1 MTWTV
6 RTPFVLVTYGTSLT
20 TGRLSASWPERFAQ
34 GIIGAPECVGP
45 VIVYNMGKGGE
56 TSVWGA
62 ANAYIAAAMKP
73 THILSE
79 GFAINDC
86 FGGASPVVSQ
96 ANHLTN
102 MASMRSTWRASNP
115 TVDITWQTMSSVD
128 ATAATNRTLLANY
141 YADEMT
147 YATSSGDSKIDNY
160 LGAGGD
166 YPVDTRTTGWI
177 KPLTT
182 ALTYVVDGVN
192 DGVHPIWTGAVDTYL
207 YPNVYWWARNKMAT
221 FWGLPA
227 PT

>member
-6 RTPFVLVTYGTSLT
+6 RAPFVLVTYGTSLT
-20 TGRLSASWPERFAQ
+20 TGRLSATWPERLVQ

-45 VIVYNMGKGGE
+45 FILYNMGKGGQ

-62 ANAYIAAAMKP
+62 ANAYLAADMKP

-96 ANHLTN
+96 ANHLAN

-115 TVDITWQTMSSVD
+115 SVDITWQTMSSVD
-128 ATAATNRTLLANY
+128 TTVATGRTLLANY

-147 YATSSGDSKIDNY
+147 FATSNGDSKIDNY
-160 LGAGGD
+160 LGAGGT
-166 YPVDTRTTGWI
+166 YPGPSTGWI

-182 ALTYVVDGVN
+182 SLTYDN
-192 DGVHPIWTGAVDTYL
+192 DGLHPIWAGAVDTYL